1 MEFIIVYIITPI
13 VAVFAFLISL
23 FNTYVQFFRKVTD
36 VSFSFLGLSHKK
48 TDSNYDA
55 VTIEFVISNNGDL
68 PATLYKIYLLL
79 PQQPASGGFS
89 VCEWMFFRND
99 KPASSI
105 PLAPGS
111 SLHEFATFFIPLKL
125 LHAISSSPKEKRYSV
140 PLTLDLIILD
150 NRGRRHTR
158 KLEDLSL
165 LVEKMGRIVG
175 GSYPS
180 EKIVKLLPIPAKQWS
195 RPLLP

>member
-1 MEFIIVYIITPI
+1 MEFIIVFIITPI
-13 VAVFAFLISL
+13 VAIFAFLLSL
-23 FNTYVQFFRKVTD
+23 FNTYMQFLRKVMD
-36 VSFSFLGLSHKK
+36 ISFSFLGLSHGKA
-48 TDSNYDA
+48 DNNHDA
-55 VTIEFVISNNGDL
+55 VTIEFVVSNNGDL
-68 PATLYKIYLLL
+68 PATLSKIYLLL
-79 PQQPASGGFS
+79 PQQGGPAFN

-125 LHAISSSPKEKRYSV
+125 LHSFRPPSKEKSYSV
-140 PLTLDLIILD
+140 PLILDLIILD

-180 EKIVKLLPIPAKQWS
+180 EKIVKLLPIPAKQSS